1 MPCQVRQGKRQRPGL
16 AFVKNDYPRQGRRGF
31 SIGKDIMETNTFE
44 YIWSLL
50 NPQGEYKRRR
60 QACERLWQGYDD
72 NQQRNIYIR
81 IKAKLRQG
89 EFVQL
94 PRGFTVLSSM
104 AHRTFYVYYVRIGFG
119 QRLSEPPCIDH
130 AWSISLRFPELHR
143 YLTVLS
149 SMAHR
154 TFYVHFVRIGF
165 GQRLFEPPY
174 IDHAWSISLRF
185 PLFSYIYENQSL
197 GPHRNQRS
205 VSYGESR
212 GLVALL

>member
-1 MPCQVRQGKRQRPGL
+1 MPCQVRQGKRQRPVL

-31 SIGKDIMETNTFE
+31 SFGKDIMETNTFE

-50 NPQGEYKRRR
+50 NPQG
-60 QACERLWQGYDD
+60 D
-72 NQQRNIYIR
+72 
-81 IKAKLRQG
+81 
-89 EFVQL
+89 FVQL

-119 QRLSEPPCIDH
+119 QRLSEPP
-130 AWSISLRFPELHR
+130 
-143 YLTVLS
+143 
-149 SMAHR
+149 
-154 TFYVHFVRIGF
+154 
-165 GQRLFEPPY
+165 Y
-174 IDHAWSISLRF
+174 IYHIWAISLRF
-185 PLFSYIYENQSL
+185 PLFSYIYENQSR

>member
-1 MPCQVRQGKRQRPGL
+1 MPINSHAMPSKARQKARPGL
-16 AFVKNDYPRQGRRGF
+16 AFVKNDYSRQGRRGF
-31 SIGKDIMETNTFE
+31 SFGKDIMETNTFE

-50 NPQGEYKRRR
+50 NP
-60 QACERLWQGYDD
+60 
-72 NQQRNIYIR
+72 
-81 IKAKLRQG
+81 QG

-119 QRLSEPPCIDH
+119 QRPSEPPYIDH
-130 AWSISLRFPELHR
+130 IWAISLRFVQLPR
-143 YLTVLS
+143 GFTVLS

-154 TFYVHFVRIGF
+154 SFYVHFVRIGF
-165 GQRLFEPPY
+165 GQRLFEPPC
-174 IDHAWSISLRF
+174 IDHVWSISLRF

>member
-16 AFVKNDYPRQGRRGF
+16 AFVKNDYSRQGRRGF
-31 SIGKDIMETNTFE
+31 SFGKDIMETNTFE

-50 NPQGEYKRRR
+50 NP
-60 QACERLWQGYDD
+60 
-72 NQQRNIYIR
+72 
-81 IKAKLRQG
+81 QG

-130 AWSISLRFPELHR
+130 AWSISLRFP
-143 YLTVLS
+143 
-149 SMAHR
+149 
-154 TFYVHFVRIGF
+154 
-165 GQRLFEPPY
+165 
-174 IDHAWSISLRF
+174 
-185 PLFSYIYENQSL
+185 LFSYIYENQSR

-212 GLVALL
+212 GVVALL

>member
-31 SIGKDIMETNTFE
+31 SFGKDFMKTNTFE

-119 QRLSEPPCIDH
+119 QRLSEPP
-130 AWSISLRFPELHR
+130 
-143 YLTVLS
+143 
-149 SMAHR
+149 
-154 TFYVHFVRIGF
+154 
-165 GQRLFEPPY
+165 Y

-185 PLFSYIYENQSL
+185 PLFSYVYENQSRV
-197 GPHRNQRS
+197 PHRNQRS
-205 VSYGESR
+205 VSQIMGPQRNMQKLCRVSYG
-212 GLVALL
+212 VCNPCCAA

>member
-31 SIGKDIMETNTFE
+31 SFGKDIMETNTFE

-89 EFVQL
+89 DLSNFPEVL
-94 PRGFTVLSSM
+94 PYSHRWHTVLSSSITSEYNSDNGSPSRHISTM
-104 AHRTFYVYYVRIGFG
+104 LGRSPCDLSNFPEVLPYSHRWHIV
-119 QRLSEPPCIDH
+119 LST
-130 AWSISLRFPELHR
+130 SISSE
-143 YLTVLS
+143 
-149 SMAHR
+149 
-154 TFYVHFVRIGF
+154 
-165 GQRLFEPPY
+165 
-174 IDHAWSISLRF
+174 
-185 PLFSYIYENQSL
+185 
-197 GPHRNQRS
+197 
-205 VSYGESR
+205 
-212 GLVALL
+212 